1 MHFSATAAQLVCP
14 QVTLADALILLI
26 LSSTMLGTEAGEVM
40 AVVQAAMLAG
50 IAYTGL
56 RDPIINLPDN
66 GGEPRS
72 ALLNGS
78 AR

>member
-1 MHFSATAAQLVCP
+1 
-14 QVTLADALILLI
+14 
-26 LSSTMLGTEAGEVM
+26 
-40 AVVQAAMLAG
+40 VVQTAMLAG
-50 IAYTGL
+50 MAYTDF
-56 RDPIINLPDN
+56 RDPIINPPDN